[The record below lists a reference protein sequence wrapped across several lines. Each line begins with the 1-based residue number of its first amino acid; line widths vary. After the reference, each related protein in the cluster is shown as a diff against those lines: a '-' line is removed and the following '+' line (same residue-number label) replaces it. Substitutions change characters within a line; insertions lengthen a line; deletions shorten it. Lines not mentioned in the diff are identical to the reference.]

1 MASATCCRARS
12 AVSAQAIL
20 QRVRFVGPGRR
31 AAGTHLDCKADRGKV
46 NRSTC
51 TWPARGCG
59 EAVRMTGFQNP
70 RLYTTTAELET
81 FVQAM
86 AELARS

>member
-1 MASATCCRARS
+1 
-12 AVSAQAIL
+12 
-20 QRVRFVGPGRR
+20 
-31 AAGTHLDCKADRGKV
+31 
-46 NRSTC
+46 
-51 TWPARGCG
+51 
-59 EAVRMTGFQNP
+59 MTGFQNP